1 MRPVLERSQTVE
13 EEQGT
18 ETTSTHERLLRSSS
32 IVPESS
38 RLSSSSFDL
47 TSSLVKV
54 DCDPAG
60 QQQEIEVG
68 QEVLDQESR
77 VNHSQGA
84 VENHNRS
91 NGNLEVSRRGE
102 EEEREDDSL
111 LPEFSETL
119 PHDWETIEDN
129 FTVVYAC
136 YQSHISS
143 DATLAPNATPN
154 DGIIWLLL
162 VRGNATKANV
172 LKFLL
177 GLDGSHLSI
186 PGVELIPVDA
196 MRVIPRTAKG
206 TLTVDGEVI
215 PWGPIQANML
225 AGKGKI
231 LTR

>member
-1 MRPVLERSQTVE
+1 MLDCEFILQVFVVKWFYDLQIDWYWLCYCF
-13 EEQGT
+13 Q
-18 ETTSTHERLLRSSS
+18 
-32 IVPESS
+32 SS

-54 DCDPAG
+54 ECDPAG

-119 PHDWETIEDN
+119 PHDWETIEGEIQKQM
-129 FTVVYAC
+129 FTAFV
-136 YQSHISS
+136 
-143 DATLAPNATPN
+143 
-154 DGIIWLLL
+154 LL
-162 VRGNATKANV
+162 VP
-172 LKFLL
+172 
-177 GLDGSHLSI
+177 S
-186 PGVELIPVDA
+186 P
-196 MRVIPRTAKG
+196 
-206 TLTVDGEVI
+206 
-215 PWGPIQANML
+215 
-225 AGKGKI
+225 
-231 LTR
+231 